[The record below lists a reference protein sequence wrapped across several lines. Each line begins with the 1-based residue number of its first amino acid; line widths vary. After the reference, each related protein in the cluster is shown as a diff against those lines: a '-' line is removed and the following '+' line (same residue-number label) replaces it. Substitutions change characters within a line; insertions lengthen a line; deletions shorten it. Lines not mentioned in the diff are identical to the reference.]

1 MIKIFKKI
9 LNNNHSLNFSKEN
22 CTIEHKNTIHL
33 FSLKYQNNVIGDLKF
48 ENNKWLFEYS
58 DWFKNQNE
66 LQPLLEFPLVNN
78 KYQSSDLWPFFLD
91 RIPSFKQPR
100 IKNYI
105 EKHPDER
112 TNTAKLL
119 ELFGEYSV
127 NNPFKLE
134 IK

>member
-1 MIKIFKKI
+1 MINIFKKI
-9 LNNNHSLNFSKEN
+9 FDNNNSLNFSKEN

-48 ENNKWLFEYS
+48 ENSKWLFEYS
-58 DWFKNQNE
+58 EWFKNQNE
-66 LQPLLEFPLVNN
+66 LQPLLEFPLVQN
-78 KYQSSDLWPFFLD
+78 KYQSTELWPFFLD

>member
-1 MIKIFKKI
+1 MIDFKKI
-9 LNNNHSLNFSKEN
+9 FNGKKSLNFSKEN

-33 FSLKYQNNVIGDLKF
+33 FSLKYQNNIIGNLKF
-48 ENNKWLFEYS
+48 ENEKWLFEYS

-66 LQPLLEFPLVNN
+66 LQPLLEFPLVQN
-78 KYQSSDLWPFFLD
+78 KYQSIELWPFFLD